1 MEFCF
6 RLYFK
11 SIVNIPSILFIKLKL
26 KYLGKLFSYS
36 IYIVYIIKQII
47 KSIILYMYL
56 SRYFIT
62 LITKRGMITLM
73 PFSCFFC
80 DYFDFRIINVQIM
93 N

>member
-47 KSIILYMYL
+47 KINYSLYV
-56 SRYFIT
+56 FI
-62 LITKRGMITLM
+62 
-73 PFSCFFC
+73 
-80 DYFDFRIINVQIM
+80 
-93 N
+93 